1 MRVLIVDG
9 QGGGMGKALVEQ
21 LKQLCPTQPLLA
33 VGTNA
38 LATAAMLR
46 AGADQ
51 GATGENAVVV
61 NAARADLILGPM
73 GIVLCDALMGEI
85 TERMACA
92 IGRSPAHKV
101 LIPVSRCQVT
111 VAGCERL
118 PATEAVALAARE
130 AAGDRTAARAKFL
143 FYLLLGLG
151 GIWISRH
158 VGADGF
164 WLTLVRLL
172 FLLPFYGAGILYR
185 RELEAKD
192 KLKSPVYFGIILLA
206 AMAGKYDP

>member
-92 IGRSPAHKV
+92 IGRGPAHKV

-130 AAGDRTAARAKFL
+130 AA
-143 FYLLLGLG
+143 
-151 GIWISRH
+151 
-158 VGADGF
+158 
-164 WLTLVRLL
+164 
-172 FLLPFYGAGILYR
+172 R
-185 RELEAKD
+185 RIREGQHQDEKT
-192 KLKSPVYFGIILLA
+192 
-206 AMAGKYDP
+206 

>member
-92 IGRSPAHKV
+92 IGRSRP
-101 LIPVSRCQVT
+101 IRCSSP
-111 VAGCERL
+111 C
-118 PATEAVALAARE
+118 PAAR
-130 AAGDRTAARAKFL
+130 
-143 FYLLLGLG
+143 
-151 GIWISRH
+151 
-158 VGADGF
+158 
-164 WLTLVRLL
+164 
-172 FLLPFYGAGILYR
+172 
-185 RELEAKD
+185 
-192 KLKSPVYFGIILLA
+192 
-206 AMAGKYDP
+206 

>member
-1 MRVLIVDG
+1 
-9 QGGGMGKALVEQ
+9 
-21 LKQLCPTQPLLA
+21 
-33 VGTNA
+33 
-38 LATAAMLR
+38 MLR

-130 AAGDRTAARAKFL
+130 AA
-143 FYLLLGLG
+143 
-151 GIWISRH
+151 
-158 VGADGF
+158 
-164 WLTLVRLL
+164 
-172 FLLPFYGAGILYR
+172 R
-185 RELEAKD
+185 RIREGQHQDEKT
-192 KLKSPVYFGIILLA
+192 
-206 AMAGKYDP
+206 

>member
-51 GATGENAVVV
+51 GATGRMPCGE
-61 NAARADLILGPM
+61 RRPADLILGPM

-101 LIPVSRCQVT
+101 AHPRVPLP
-111 VAGCERL
+111 GDGGRL
-118 PATEAVALAARE
+118 
-130 AAGDRTAARAKFL
+130 
-143 FYLLLGLG
+143 
-151 GIWISRH
+151 
-158 VGADGF
+158 
-164 WLTLVRLL
+164 
-172 FLLPFYGAGILYR
+172 
-185 RELEAKD
+185 
-192 KLKSPVYFGIILLA
+192 
-206 AMAGKYDP
+206 

>member
-38 LATAAMLR
+38 L
-46 AGADQ
+46 
-51 GATGENAVVV
+51 
-61 NAARADLILGPM
+61 ADLILGPM

-130 AAGDRTAARAKFL
+130 AA
-143 FYLLLGLG
+143 
-151 GIWISRH
+151 
-158 VGADGF
+158 
-164 WLTLVRLL
+164 
-172 FLLPFYGAGILYR
+172 R
-185 RELEAKD
+185 RIREGQHQDEKT
-192 KLKSPVYFGIILLA
+192 
-206 AMAGKYDP
+206 